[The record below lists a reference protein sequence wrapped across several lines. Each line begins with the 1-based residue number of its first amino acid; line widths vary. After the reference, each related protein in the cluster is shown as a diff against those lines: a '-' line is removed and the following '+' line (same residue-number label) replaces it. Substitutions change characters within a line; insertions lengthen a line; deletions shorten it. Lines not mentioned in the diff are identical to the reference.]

1 MEIIPI
7 LQRRRE
13 FSILDTGYKS
23 LTDRL
28 GSRMEQAQ
36 LLICFGK
43 ISIVGLLLMPLN
55 RTTSQGC
62 SQHKTYLIHSRL
74 LIQV

>member
-62 SQHKTYLIHSRL
+62 SQDKTYLIHSRL